1 MAKERERVCVFY
13 QHEGGCLKGREGTF
27 RDYCQTCDKY
37 IPLKGA
43 KPVRKNL
50 KKQKLVDARNREI
63 KREMK
68 GWE

>member
-50 KKQKLVDARNREI
+50 KKQKLADARNRETR
-63 KREMK
+63 REMK
-68 GWE
+68 GWD